1 MKKETRSDR
10 ICRAFKV
17 AQTSKGYTQADIAKR
32 IGVDRS
38 TISRWYHTP
47 DDMSIGNLRLL
58 CQVLS
63 VSPQEI
69 LSIE

>member
-10 ICRAFKV
+10 ICRALKV